1 MAEIRRQA
9 LLASGVQIEGLQQQ
23 PQGDGLPAP
32 KKVVYG
38 ARKKKGPTA
47 KDSAKDSPG
56 PSRPETPAPEA
67 ITTSIPQDVAGQ
79 PTNEGAK
86 SDWDDSTEEEITPQA
101 PPGVKD
107 DWDASSDDENAV
119 AALEPSKSVPAAK
132 TKPMPNTPSKAE
144 PAPPNAKTT
153 AKTPKTKQE
162 TSSEEESETSDDSDS
177 ETESSEETSEEEMT
191 AVQKAAAQRKAE
203 AAARRAKAHEEALAA
218 RSKDDLRSPICCILG
233 HVDTGKTKLLDK
245 VGIL

>member
-23 PQGDGLPAP
+23 LQGDGSPAP
-32 KKVVYG
+32 RKVVYG
-38 ARKKKGPTA
+38 TRKKKGP
-47 KDSAKDSPG
+47 KDSTKDSPG
-56 PSRPETPAPEA
+56 PSRPETPTLEA
-67 ITTSIPQDVAGQ
+67 ITTSTPHVASQ
-79 PTNEGAK
+79 PANEGAK
-86 SDWDDSTEEEITPQA
+86 SDWEISSEEEIA
-101 PPGVKD
+101 PEAPLGVKE
-107 DWDASSDDENAV
+107 DWDASSDDENV
-119 AALEPSKSVPAAK
+119 APEPSKSDPAAK

-144 PAPPNAKTT
+144 PAPNAKTT
-153 AKTPKTKQE
+153 PAKTPLQKTKQE

-177 ETESSEETSEEEMT
+177 ETESEETSEEEEMT

-218 RSKDDLRSPICCILG
+218 RNKDDLRSPICCILG